1 MHTPFLTTGDLRF
14 LIFPALLL
22 AYYLVCWTLT
32 GKDPKV
38 ENVVPE
44 YDAPPGIS
52 PGVARY
58 ILTGGSDGTTL
69 AAVLSQLAVKG
80 VISIQPEAGC
90 YRIELLHSNLAV
102 APEEAALIQ
111 VLFSQKMQ
119 AQTYAVNG
127 KPKAGHPVPPELR
140 DAVSRISVQQ
150 LATKGLAVAAELA
163 AEPRQITVLNPRSE
177 PQVEL
182 ALDAVQ
188 NTFRKGLKGV
198 FFRWHFIYVFAG
210 MMMTLLF
217 GMVASLF
224 YDAVFQIFWLFF
236 FTTGAGTVIAFFRS
250 SKPTRPTLGQRIGE
264 IVVPFMFFVF
274 PGLIISIKMAPG
286 AVGLVLAV
294 VMAVSL
300 NSGFMVLMRK
310 PTAAGQAVLQQLAG
324 LREFLVRVEQDRLER
339 VNSPEEKVRLM
350 NRFLPYAIAL
360 GVKEGWGDTMAA
372 AFSNAIVER

>member
-1 MHTPFLTTGDLRF
+1 MLLSFLSAGNPAF
-14 LIFPALLL
+14 LVFPALLL
-22 AYYLVCWTLT
+22 AYYLVCWALT
-32 GKDPKV
+32 GKDPKL

-44 YDAPPGIS
+44 YEPPPGIS

-80 VISIQPEAGC
+80 VISIQPEAGS
-90 YRIELLHSNLAV
+90 YRIELLQPNVAV
-102 APEEAALIQ
+102 APEEAALVQ
-111 VLFSQKMQ
+111 VLFSKKMQ
-119 AQTYAVNG
+119 GQSGSGTASADAGQPVPAELREAVN
-127 KPKAGHPVPPELR
+127 
-140 DAVSRISVQQ
+140 RIPVQQ
-150 LATKGLAVAAELA
+150 LATSGLAVAAELA
-163 AEPRQITVLNPRSE
+163 TEPRQITVLNPRSKV
-177 PQVEL
+177 QLEL
-182 ALDAVQ
+182 ALDAIQ

-210 MMMTLLF
+210 MVMTFLF
-217 GMVASLF
+217 GMLASLF

-236 FTTGAGTVIAFFRS
+236 FTTGAGVVIAFFRS

-264 IVVPFMFFVF
+264 IMVPFMFFVF

-286 AVGLVLAV
+286 AVGLVLALLI
-294 VMAVSL
+294 AVSL

-310 PTAAGQAVLQQLAG
+310 PTPAGQLVLQRLAG
-324 LREFLVRVEQDRLER
+324 LREFLLRVEQDRLER
-339 VNSPEEKVRLM
+339 INSPEDKARLM